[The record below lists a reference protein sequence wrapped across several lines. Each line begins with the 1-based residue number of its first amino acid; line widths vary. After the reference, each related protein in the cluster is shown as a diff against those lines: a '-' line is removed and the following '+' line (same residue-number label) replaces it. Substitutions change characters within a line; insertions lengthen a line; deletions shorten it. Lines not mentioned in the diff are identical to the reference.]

1 MGDAADAPDATD
13 AADAVDGDE
22 QHVEPEDGARKRPS
36 RQIVRIVI
44 AIVVIRTLMA
54 WAGDI
59 FFAWFIP
66 DEDNPEAGNPLLLVL
81 LNTRKRYLLLA
92 KDEPVLLFFG
102 AAMASQLLMDPLF
115 YLLGRWYGDAG
126 KRWMERQFGS
136 GIRSIERAF
145 EKASYPLVAIMPNAY
160 ICLLAGAASMNPV
173 AFFVLNLG
181 GTIVAIG
188 LARWV
193 GDVASSPLDAVF
205 SFLAEYRL
213 YIFAISFVVV
223 GIQIWQNRKQASIES
238 LEETLEEEVE
248 RE

>member
-1 MGDAADAPDATD
+1 MQEDAAEDI
-13 AADAVDGDE
+13 E
-22 QHVEPEDGARKRPS
+22 HVGTTEEVSRPKPS
-36 RQIVRIVI
+36 RRVVHLVI

-136 GIRSIERAF
+136 GIKSIETLF
-145 EKASYPLVAIMPNAY
+145 EKAAYPLVAIMPNAY

-173 AFFVLNLG
+173 AFFALNLG
-181 GTIVAIG
+181 GTLVAIG

-193 GDVASSPLDAVF
+193 GDVASGPLDSVF
-205 SFLAEYRL
+205 GFLAEYRL
-213 YIFAISFVVV
+213 YIFAISFVIV
-223 GIQIWQNRKQASIES
+223 GFQIWQNRKQASITDLEES
-238 LEETLEEEVE
+238 LEEEEAKEVE

>member
-1 MGDAADAPDATD
+1 MEDAGDKGEAVDAVEQQADA
-13 AADAVDGDE
+13 DE
-22 QHVEPEDGARKRPS
+22 SKPEPSRPS
-36 RQIVRIVI
+36 RPSHHVVRIVI

-66 DEDNPEAGNPLLLVL
+66 DEENPEAGNPLLLVL

-92 KDEPVLLFFG
+92 KDEPVVLFFA

-136 GIRSIERAF
+136 GMRSIESAF
-145 EKASYPLVAIMPNAY
+145 ERASYPLVAIMPNAY
-160 ICLLAGAASMNPV
+160 ICLLAGAAAMNPV
-173 AFFVLNLG
+173 TFFVLNLG

-193 GDVASSPLDAVF
+193 GDVASSPLDSLF
-205 SFLAEYRL
+205 GFLAEYRL
-213 YIFAISFVVV
+213 YIFVISAVLV
-223 GIQIWQNRKQASIES
+223 GIQIRQNRRQASIEGLEES
-238 LEETLEEEVE
+238 LEEEAE

>member
-1 MGDAADAPDATD
+1 MSDAAD
-13 AADAVDGDE
+13 VVE
-22 QHVEPEDGARKRPS
+22 QGEGRPKPS
-36 RQIVRIVI
+36 RRVVHLVL
-44 AIVVIRTLMA
+44 AIVVVRTLMA

-92 KDEPVLLFFG
+92 KDEPAVLFFA

-136 GIRSIERAF
+136 GIRSIEKAF

-160 ICLLAGAASMNPV
+160 ICLLAGAAAMNPV
-173 AFFVLNLG
+173 TFFVLNLG
-181 GTIVAIG
+181 GTVVAIA

-193 GDVASSPLDAVF
+193 GDVASSPLDSLF
-205 SFLAEYRL
+205 GFLAEYRL
-213 YIFAISFVVV
+213 YIFAISAVLV
-223 GIQIWQNRKQASIES
+223 GIQIWQNRKQASLEN
-238 LEETLEEEVE
+238 LEETLEEEAE

>member
-1 MGDAADAPDATD
+1 MGDQADAPDA
-13 AADAVDGDE
+13 ADV
-22 QHVEPEDGARKRPS
+22 VEEEKQRPKPPQ
-36 RQIVRIVI
+36 RVVRLVI
-44 AIVVIRTLMA
+44 AIVVVRTLMA

-92 KDEPVLLFFG
+92 KDEPVLLFFA
-102 AAMASQLLMDPLF
+102 AAMVSQLLMDPLF

-136 GIRSIERAF
+136 GVRSIEKAF

-160 ICLLAGAASMNPV
+160 ICLLAGAASMNPA
-173 AFFVLNLG
+173 AFFALNLG

-193 GDVASSPLDAVF
+193 GDVASSPLDSMF
-205 SFLAEYRL
+205 GFLAEYRL
-213 YIFAISFVVV
+213 YIFAISAVLV
-223 GIQIWQNRKQASIES
+223 GIQIWQNRKQASIEALEES
-238 LEETLEEEVE
+238 LEEEAE
-248 RE
+248 REPERE

>member
-1 MGDAADAPDATD
+1 MEDIADERSDL
-13 AADAVDGDE
+13 V
-22 QHVEPEDGARKRPS
+22 RRRPS
-36 RQIVRIVI
+36 RRVVRLVI
-44 AIVVIRTLMA
+44 AIVVVRTLMA
-54 WAGDI
+54 WAGDF

-92 KDEPVLLFFG
+92 KDEPVVLFFA

-136 GIRSIERAF
+136 GVRSIEAMF
-145 EKASYPLVAIMPNAY
+145 ERASYPLVAIMPNAY
-160 ICLLAGAASMNPV
+160 ICLLAGAAEMRP
-173 AFFVLNLG
+173 AIFFLLNLG
-181 GTIVAIG
+181 GTVAAIA

-193 GDVASSPLDAVF
+193 GDVASSPLDSVF
-205 SFLAEYRL
+205 GFLAEYRL
-213 YIFAISFVVV
+213 WIFAISALLV
-223 GIQIWQNRKQASIES
+223 GINIWQNRRQASIGELEES
-238 LEETLEEEVE
+238 LEDELEEEAD

>member
-1 MGDAADAPDATD
+1 MDEE
-13 AADAVDGDE
+13 VDEE
-22 QHVEPEDGARKRPS
+22 QQDDPVPSPERWRPS
-36 RQIVRIVI
+36 RSVVRIVI

-92 KDEPVLLFFG
+92 KDEPVVLFFA
-102 AAMASQLLMDPLF
+102 AAMVSQLLMDPLF

-136 GIRSIERAF
+136 GIRSIETMF

-205 SFLAEYRL
+205 GFLAEYRL
-213 YIFAISFVVV
+213 YIFAISLVLV
-223 GIQIWQNRKQASIES
+223 GIQIWQNRKQASIEN